1 MDTIGD
7 KKRKIRSEDKEIVI
21 TITEVVTRTIGLLP
35 GTCHS
40 QMGRYRIDIFNIW
53 NQLILHREQKYDTG
67 K

>member
-40 QMGRYRIDIFNIW
+40 QMVLCCHIFFSMIYPYSLQMQ
-53 NQLILHREQKYDTG
+53 QL
-67 K
+67 